1 MESSSTFSTFN
12 LNIESHIAH
21 LEFNRPQKLNSM
33 ITDFWREFPQAI
45 AELAQHDDLRALV
58 ISAQGPHFCA
68 GMDLEVFQNPDNFPS
83 GKDRARASHAM
94 RRFVG
99 QLQQVFTDLE
109 QLRIP
114 VLSAIQGGCIGGAL
128 DLVAATDM
136 RYCTQDSFFTIK
148 EVELGITADLGSL
161 QRLPSILPQGIV
173 RELAFTGRNFS
184 AQEALQFGLV
194 NQVFDDQ
201 EAMIA
206 GVMKIAQQIAAHS
219 PLAVTGTKEM
229 LNYSRDH
236 SVDES
241 LKYMATWQ
249 AGMLSLEETMTILQA
264 KAKREQPQFV
274 PLRKQTGLFSKE

>member
-1 MESSSTFSTFN
+1 MTALESYTTFALT
-12 LNIESHIAH
+12 IENHVAH
-21 LEFNRPQKLNSM
+21 LQFNRPKKLNSM
-33 ITDFWREFPQAI
+33 VVSFWQEFPQAI
-45 AELAQHDDLRALV
+45 AELARKDDIRALV

-83 GKDRARASHAM
+83 GDNAARVGLAM
-94 RRFVG
+94 RRFVE

-109 QLRIP
+109 QLRFP

-136 RYCTQDSFFTIK
+136 RYCSQDAFFTIK

-184 AQEALQFGLV
+184 ADEALQHGLV
-194 NQVFDDQ
+194 NRVFATH
-201 EAMIA
+201 EAMLDGVLEIA
-206 GVMKIAQQIAAHS
+206 NQIAAHS

-236 SVDES
+236 GVDES
-241 LKYMATWQ
+241 LKTMAIWQ
-249 AGMLSLEETMTILQA
+249 ASMLCLDETKSILYA
-264 KAKREQPQFV
+264 KAKREKPQFAA
-274 PLRKQTGLFSKE
+274 LHTQTELFEE

>member
-1 MESSSTFSTFN
+1 MTALESYTTFTLSVEN
-12 LNIESHIAH
+12 HVAH
-21 LEFNRPQKLNSM
+21 LQFNRPKKLNSM
-33 ITDFWREFPQAI
+33 VVSFWREFPKAI
-45 AELAQHDDLRALV
+45 AVLARQDDIRALV

-68 GMDLEVFQNPDNFPS
+68 GMDLEVFQSADNFPS
-83 GKDRARASHAM
+83 GDNPARVGLAM
-94 RRFVG
+94 RRFVE

-109 QLRIP
+109 QLRFP

-136 RYCTQDSFFTIK
+136 RYCSQDAFFTIK

-184 AQEALQFGLV
+184 ADEALQHGLV
-194 NQVFDDQ
+194 NRIFETQ
-201 EAMIA
+201 EAMIN
-206 GVMKIAQQIAAHS
+206 GVLEIANQIAAHS

-236 SVDES
+236 GVDES
-241 LKYMATWQ
+241 LKTMATWQ
-249 AGMLSLEETMTILQA
+249 AGMLCLNETKSILYA
-264 KAKREQPQFV
+264 KSKREKPHFSG
-274 PLRKQTGLFSKE
+274 LHTQTELFEE